1 MLLMG
6 IKVYGDTMFHNTI
19 NIYTEIVLRFQL
31 FCVKNVMNIDSLSA
45 GKCELIHN
53 YEKYPHYEYFAL

>member
-1 MLLMG
+1 
-6 IKVYGDTMFHNTI
+6 MFHNTI

-53 YEKYPHYEYFAL
+53 YEKYPHY